1 MTGASTIR
9 IGLLLPD
16 VLGTY
21 SDAGT
26 AAVLAARARWRGI
39 PARS

>member
-1 MTGASTIR
+1 VTDSVIT

-21 SDAGT
+21 SDTGN
-26 AAVLAARARWRGI
+26 VLRLRD
-39 PARS
+39 

>member
-21 SDAGT
+21 SDTGNAT
-26 AAVLAARARWRGI
+26 VLAG
-39 PARS
+39 PAGAASPPKS